1 MIFMDIIE
9 KKVQSR
15 FPYQTNDVKMK
26 KETKYPQ
33 SRALHALNA
42 ICLQREKKRQEEKKE
57 TEKDRE

>member
-1 MIFMDIIE
+1 
-9 KKVQSR
+9 
-15 FPYQTNDVKMK
+15 MK

-42 ICLQREKKRQEEKKE
+42 ICLERERERKEKKE

>member
-1 MIFMDIIE
+1 
-9 KKVQSR
+9 
-15 FPYQTNDVKMK
+15 MK

-42 ICLQREKKRQEEKKE
+42 ICLDRERKKE

>member
-42 ICLQREKKRQEEKKE
+42 ICLERERERKEKKE